1 MLPRFPFALTGLL
14 LPVAVV
20 TLVALASFPARARP
34 DRVSPNEMARL
45 PEYCIDTEGF
55 GYGHKRSPNRSPRAS
70 HWEGLMGDGFWT
82 LHHYCY
88 GLIYRDRLLR
98 RTITIPARR
107 AFTVGQMIAEYY
119 FVIKNTSPDF
129 ILLPEVWVRIGEGE
143 LMRENIGGA
152 HDAFREARRLRPDY
166 WPAYTLWAEVMM
178 RARAPEK
185 ARQVLAE
192 GLSHAPDA
200 PELLEAYR
208 AAGGDPARLPPR
220 RATAPAATPA
230 PSGAGSAS
238 HPAAAGPGAAAAPV
252 EAASAPHAP

>member
-1 MLPRFPFALTGLL
+1 MLPRFPFAPAALL
-14 LPVAVV
+14 LPAAVA
-20 TLVALASFPARARP
+20 TLVALAPLPALARP
-34 DRVSPNEMARL
+34 DGVSQNELSRM

-55 GYGHKRSPNRSPRAS
+55 GYGHKRSANRSPRAS

-107 AFTVGQMIAEYY
+107 TFTVGQMIAEYY
-119 FVIKNTSPDF
+119 FVIQNTGPDF

-143 LMRENIGGA
+143 LMRENIGAA

-166 WPAYTLWAEVMM
+166 WPAYTLWAEVLM

-192 GLSHAPDA
+192 GLSHAPDSR
-200 PELLEAYR
+200 ELLEAYR

-220 RATAPAATPA
+220 RAIAAAATPA
-230 PSGAGSAS
+230 P
-238 HPAAAGPGAAAAPV
+238 V
-252 EAASAPHAP
+252 EAAPAPASAPRAP